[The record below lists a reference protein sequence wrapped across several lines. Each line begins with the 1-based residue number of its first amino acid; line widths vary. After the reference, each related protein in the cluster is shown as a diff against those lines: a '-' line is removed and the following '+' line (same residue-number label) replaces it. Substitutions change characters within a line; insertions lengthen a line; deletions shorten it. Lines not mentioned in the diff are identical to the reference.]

1 MIPSMIPM
9 VNVYRGGFLE
19 SIHQGSVAVVDDDGR
34 LVAWAGDPAF
44 ETFIRSAAKPLQ
56 AIPLLEAGGA
66 DTYDLT
72 PSEIALICAS
82 HGGENHHVSTA
93 AALLRKGD
101 FDESDLVCAPHFPYD
116 EKAATELRQSGESP
130 TSLHNNCSGNHSGL
144 LLCSQLI
151 DQPPENYAEMD
162 AAVQQKVLRIIA
174 EFAGLAVNRIDRG
187 IDGCGIPAFRMPL
200 ARAALAYAKLVREAR
215 DDSYP
220 YHRECKRIFEAMTGS
235 PEYVAGGWSMT
246 TPLMLGLEGHV
257 LAKEGAEGFYAM
269 ALDEEASA
277 RVREQHGIRGG
288 RYFGITV
295 KIADGSS
302 ERSRNP
308 VVLRTLEILG
318 IPPEPS
324 VELDQFIDPAVRNL
338 EGEVVGEVRAE
349 FDLTFL

>member
-1 MIPSMIPM
+1 MIPRMIPM

-19 SIHQGSVAVVDDDGR
+19 SIHQGSVAVVDDAGR
-34 LVAWAGDPAF
+34 LIAWAGDPSF

-56 AIPLLEAGGA
+56 AIPLLEADGA
-66 DTYDLT
+66 ETYDLT

-101 FDESDLVCAPHFPYD
+101 FDESDLVCAPHEPYD
-116 EKAATELRQSGESP
+116 EKAAAELRQAGENP
-130 TSLHNNCSGNHSGL
+130 TALHNNCSGNHSGL

-151 DQPPENYAEMD
+151 DQPPESYAEMTS
-162 AAVQQKVLRIIA
+162 AVQQKVLRMIA
-174 EFAGLAVNRIDRG
+174 EFAGLGVDQIDRAV
-187 IDGCGIPAFRMPL
+187 DGCGIPAFRMSI
-200 ARAALAYAKLVREAR
+200 ARAALAYARIAREAR
-215 DDSYP
+215 EDASP
-220 YHRECKRIFEAMTGS
+220 YHRECRRIYDAMTGS

-246 TPLMLGLEGHV
+246 TPLMRGLAGHV

-269 ALDEEASA
+269 ALDEEASD
-277 RVREQHGIRGG
+277 RVKEQHGLRGG
-288 RYFGITV
+288 RFFGITV

-318 IPPEPS
+318 IPPDPS
-324 VELDQFIDPAVRNL
+324 AELDQFVDPAVRNL
-338 EGEVVGEVRAE
+338 EGHVVGEVRAE
-349 FDLTFL
+349 FDLVFL